1 MLFIDCDQ
9 RHEQV
14 AACHA
19 SMHIHLCIRSLLE
32 RVCFELSTCV
42 QAVIKLV
49 GPISNLSGK
58 WVMAAQIGLY
68 VVDKG
73 TDVYR
78 LDVLWLDWIVDKRV
92 QTDSTQYEFRMR
104 QF

>member
-1 MLFIDCDQ
+1 
-9 RHEQV
+9 
-14 AACHA
+14 
-19 SMHIHLCIRSLLE
+19 
-32 RVCFELSTCV
+32 
-42 QAVIKLV
+42 
-49 GPISNLSGK
+49 
-58 WVMAAQIGLY
+58 MAAQIGLY